1 MPDMRLAIAGRIYSV
16 TCQPGE
22 EQHLARLGAMLDA
35 AARKAGATGG
45 LTETRTLLFAGLL
58 LADELAETQDRA
70 AEALAAKA
78 AEKARAEPVPP
89 QQGDLLAHDNDT
101 ELAARAI
108 EKLAQRIE
116 NLAAGL
122 ENHAAQA

>member
-1 MPDMRLAIAGRIYSV
+1 MPDMRLTIGGRLYSV

-22 EQHLARLGAMLDA
+22 EQHLARLGTMLDT
-35 AARKAGATGG
+35 AARKASASGG
-45 LTETRTLLFAGLL
+45 LTETRALLFAGLL

-70 AEALAAKA
+70 AEALAAQA
-78 AEKARAEPVPP
+78 AKVEPAKP

-101 ELAARAI
+101 EMAARAI
-108 EKLAQRIE
+108 ERLAQRIE

-122 ENHAAQA
+122 ENQTAQP

>member
-1 MPDMRLAIAGRIYSV
+1 MPDMRLSIAGRIYSV

-22 EQHLARLGAMLDA
+22 EQHLARLGSMLDT
-35 AARKAGATGG
+35 AARKAGASGG
-45 LTETRTLLFAGLL
+45 LTETRALLFAGLL

-70 AEALAAKA
+70 AELLAAQA
-78 AEKARAEPVPP
+78 ATAEPAKGQV
-89 QQGDLLAHDNDT
+89 DLLSHDNDS

-108 EKLAQRIE
+108 ERLAQRIE

-122 ENHAAQA
+122 EKQGQQP

>member
-1 MPDMRLAIAGRIYSV
+1 MPDMRLTIAGRLYNV

-78 AEKARAEPVPP
+78 AQAEPAAP

-108 EKLAQRIE
+108 EKLAKRIE

-122 ENHAAQA
+122 ENHGAAS